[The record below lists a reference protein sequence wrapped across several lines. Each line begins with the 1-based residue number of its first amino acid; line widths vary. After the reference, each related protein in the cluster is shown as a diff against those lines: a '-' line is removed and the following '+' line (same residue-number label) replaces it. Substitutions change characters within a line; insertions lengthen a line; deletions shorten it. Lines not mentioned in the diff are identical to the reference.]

1 MAKSKKKPKAA
12 KPAKRKA
19 AKVKLSAAAKNGVT
33 NIKASEQLGASYL
46 AKIEKLTEM
55 DTGIARISGE
65 RKNLMSDRAALA
77 RELDEDA
84 KELARVAAGGHAELL
99 FTEANIAKDKAKLS
113 QPVTKSAEGETVT
126 TTASKP
132 TTTASELAAQDAF
145 DAISLDALPTIKG
158 AMKDKLLAEGIR
170 TGAELRKWRNDRFA
184 KKISGIGENALQVID
199 DAMADWFIKNP
210 VKASTQ
216 TPKPTQPAK
225 QTPDTVI
232 VSKMEIIASVIDLFS
247 VYIAPRE
254 SGKWC
259 YGFWIKSAKLPNL
272 GEVDQDY
279 TGHYD
284 AENRAKLYNDALDA
298 CTASVK
304 ALETGGL
311 VGPKER
317 EACSKIHMAIIEAGK
332 LIKKP
337 KKTAAVESDAPAA
350 MFA

>member
-12 KPAKRKA
+12 KPAKKKA

-46 AKIEKLTEM
+46 AKIEKLAEM

-99 FTEANIAKDKAKLS
+99 FSEANIKDQAKLS
-113 QPVTKSAEGETVT
+113 QPAPKSAEGETVT
-126 TTASKP
+126 ATASASVKTTAN
-132 TTTASELAAQDAF
+132 ELAAQDAF

-158 AMKDKLLAEGIR
+158 ACKDKLLAEGIR
-170 TGAELRKWRNDRFA
+170 TGKELRLWRNGRFA
-184 KKISGIGENALQVID
+184 KKISGIGDSALQIID

-210 VKASTQ
+210 VKPSPA
-216 TPKPTQPAK
+216 PKPTQPAK
-225 QTPDTVI
+225 QTPDSVI
-232 VSKMEIIASVIDLFS
+232 VGKMEIIASVPDLFS
-247 VYIAPRE
+247 VYVAPRE
-254 SGKWC
+254 SGKLC
-259 YGFWIKSAKLPNL
+259 YGFWIKAKSLANL

-279 TGHYD
+279 FGHYEPD
-284 AENRAKLYNDALDA
+284 DREKLYRDALDA
-298 CTASVK
+298 CTSSVK

-317 EACSKIHMAIIEAGK
+317 EACSKIRLAIIEAGK

-337 KKTAAVESDAPAA
+337 KKTQADSGESVNVA
-350 MFA
+350 FVH